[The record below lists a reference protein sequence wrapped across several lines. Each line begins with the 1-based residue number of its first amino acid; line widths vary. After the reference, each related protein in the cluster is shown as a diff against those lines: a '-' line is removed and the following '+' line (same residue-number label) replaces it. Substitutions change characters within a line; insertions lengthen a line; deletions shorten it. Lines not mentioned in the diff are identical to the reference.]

1 MSAPPEEKRRT
12 PRIQPFVA
20 PCQIVDGAAR
30 TPGYVTELS
39 LEGARVSCD
48 ADPPAPGASVVL
60 EVRLPRQPARSRLA
74 GRVKWARAA
83 EGRPGHVFGVTFE
96 GLAADE
102 QANVAAVLADFRRL
116 AAELSQA

>member
-20 PCQIVDGAAR
+20 PCQIVDGEAR

-39 LEGARVSCD
+39 LEGARVTCD
-48 ADPPAPGASVVL
+48 AAPPVPGGAVVL

-83 EGRPGHVFGVTFE
+83 EGRGHVFGVTFE
-96 GLAADE
+96 GLGADE

>member
-20 PCQIVDGAAR
+20 PCQVVSGETR
-30 TPGYVTELS
+30 TAGYVTELS

-48 ADPPAPGASVVL
+48 ADPPPIDAAVVL
-60 EVRLPRQPARSRLA
+60 EVRLPRQPARSRLS

-83 EGRPGHVFGVTFE
+83 EEGKRGHVFGVTFE
-96 GLAADE
+96 GLGAEE
-102 QANVAAVLADFRRL
+102 QANVAAVLEEFRRL
-116 AAELSQA
+116 AAELA